1 VQLIIFEAAIR
12 FVQILAQVLV
22 IAIILRSIFMWFVKP
37 GQENALLRILVDV
50 TEPML
55 RPLRRVM
62 PSMGMLDLSPFVAI
76 LLIQYVITPIVL
88 MVLERAASAAAF
100 G

>member
-1 VQLIIFEAAIR
+1 MQAIFFDSAIR

-22 IAIILRSIFMWFVKP
+22 IAIILRSIFTWFVKP
-37 GQENALLRILVDV
+37 GQENALLRILIDV

-55 RPLRRVM
+55 RPLRRFM
-62 PSMGMLDLSPFVAI
+62 PSMGMLDLSPFIAI
-76 LLIQYVITPIVL
+76 LLIQYVFAPVVL
-88 MVLERAASAAAF
+88 MVLERAAIAAAV

>member
-1 VQLIIFEAAIR
+1 MQFVFFDAAMR

-22 IAIILRSIFMWFVKP
+22 IAIILRSIFTWFVQP
-37 GQENALLRILVDV
+37 GQENALLRILLDV

-62 PSMGMLDLSPFVAI
+62 PQMGMLDLSPFVAI
-76 LLIQYVITPIVL
+76 LLIQYVFAPVVL
-88 MVLERAASAAAF
+88 MVLDRARLASL